1 MAAFDLQEQEQI
13 DALRAFWQQWGRSLT
28 VVLAAV
34 LVGYLGWMGWKSY
47 QLHQTEAAATLYA
60 QFDTVLTQSDLSALE
75 KAATPLKSAYPHS
88 SYAARA
94 SLVLARL
101 AFEKNNLALARSEL
115 TFVAENTKDT
125 SLLSM
130 ARLRLAAI
138 SLDEKKY
145 DAALAELAKEHD
157 AVFAA
162 EFLDLKGDILHAK
175 GQIKPARDAYRE
187 ALASLSPTAP
197 IYPLIQ
203 IKLDALGA
211 DS

>member
-28 VVLAAV
+28 AAFV
-34 LVGYLGWMGWKSY
+34 AILLGYLGWMGWKSY
-47 QLHQTEAAATLYA
+47 QLHQIEAAAALYA
-60 QFDTVLTQSDLSALE
+60 QFDTGLAQSDLRALE
-75 KAATPLKSAYPHS
+75 KAATPLKSAYPRS
-88 SYAARA
+88 NYAARA

-115 TFVAENTKDT
+115 TFVAENAADS
-125 SLLSM
+125 SLTSM
-130 ARLRLAAI
+130 AHLRLAAVF
-138 SLDEKKY
+138 LDEKKY
-145 DAALAELAKEHD
+145 DAALAELAREHD
-157 AVFAA
+157 AVFAV

-175 GQIKPARDAYRE
+175 GQFKAAHDAYRK